1 MKYDLINKYLKD
13 LKIYKI
19 QHNITLY
26 HYDSRFD
33 RLYLKYNDIIFEVV
47 DKHEL
52 ATSDYIKANLWDV
65 IYYLSK
71 LKIFKVYK
79 KQPQHII
86 EYRLDLE
93 SDLVENFDFISWLN
107 IQNNSRI
114 LDKL

>member
-1 MKYDLINKYLKD
+1 MKYSLINKYLKD

-19 QHNITLY
+19 EHNITLY

-33 RLYLKYNDIIFEVV
+33 RLYLKYDDIIFEVL
-47 DKHEL
+47 DKDEL
-52 ATSDYIKANLWDV
+52 ANSNYIQANLWDV
-65 IYYLSK
+65 IYYLAK
-71 LKIFKVYK
+71 LKIVNVYK
-79 KQPQHII
+79 KQPQHIV

-93 SDLVENFDFISWLN
+93 SDLVENFDFIGWLH

>member
-1 MKYDLINKYLKD
+1 MKYSLINKYLKD

-19 QHNITLY
+19 EHNISLY

-33 RLYLKYNDIIFEVV
+33 RLYLKYNDIIFEIL
-47 DKHEL
+47 DKDEL
-52 ATSDYIKANLWDV
+52 AKSNHITAYFWDV

-71 LKIFKVYK
+71 LKIEHIYK

-93 SDLVENFDFISWLN
+93 SDLVENFDFIGWLN